1 MLDVVATLASDN
13 TLRFRKNI
21 LERIQKTIVK
31 YDGKVKDEKL
41 QYDISRE
48 AAKIS
53 ALISGKIDKYEYRTD

>member
-1 MLDVVATLASDN
+1 MLDVDASLASDN